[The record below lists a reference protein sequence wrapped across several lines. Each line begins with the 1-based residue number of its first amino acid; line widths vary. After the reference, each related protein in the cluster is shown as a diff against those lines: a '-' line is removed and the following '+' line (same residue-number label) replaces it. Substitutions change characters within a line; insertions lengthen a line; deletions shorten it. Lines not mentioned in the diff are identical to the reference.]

1 MQMSHNQTMAPNT
14 QYVAPAHLYAPRTD
28 KANKIQAMLEEQ
40 LGDELAHSAC
50 LDIGCATGAIS
61 NLLAPKFQRLV
72 GVEMDGR
79 LVQLAAANA
88 APNAVF
94 LRSDGG
100 KLPFPDAAFDLIL
113 CTQVYEHTDNQHELA
128 AEIWRTLKVGGVCF
142 FSGPNKLIVME
153 EHYWLP
159 FLSWLP
165 QSWADVYMQLT
176 RRGAYYDVLPLT
188 YWQLRKLWA
197 RFEIVDYTTKMV
209 TAPERYSVTQHLG
222 VLRWLHHLP
231 TPFWRAALP
240 LLPNY
245 SWMLIKHG

>member
-1 MQMSHNQTMAPNT
+1 MTPNT
-14 QYVAPAHLYAPRTD
+14 QYVAPAHLYAPRAD
-28 KANKIQAMLEEQ
+28 KANKIQTMLEEQ
-40 LGDELAHSAC
+40 IGDELAHYAC

-61 NLLAPKFQRLV
+61 NLLAPKFQHLV

-79 LVQLAAANA
+79 LVKLAAANA

-94 LRSDGG
+94 LQSDGG

-113 CTQVYEHTDNQHELA
+113 CTQVYEHTNNHSALA
-128 AEIWRTLKVGGVCF
+128 AEIWRTLKIGGVCF

-165 QSWADVYMQLT
+165 QKWADAYMQLT
-176 RRGAYYDVLPLT
+176 RRGAYYDVMPLT
-188 YWQLRKLWA
+188 YWQLRQLWG
-197 RFEIVDYTTKMV
+197 RFEIVDYTTRMLTSPDRYFV
-209 TAPERYSVTQHLG
+209 TRHLG
-222 VLRWLHHLP
+222 VLRLLRHLP
-231 TPFWRAALP
+231 EALWRVALP

-245 SWMLIKHG
+245 SWMLIKNG